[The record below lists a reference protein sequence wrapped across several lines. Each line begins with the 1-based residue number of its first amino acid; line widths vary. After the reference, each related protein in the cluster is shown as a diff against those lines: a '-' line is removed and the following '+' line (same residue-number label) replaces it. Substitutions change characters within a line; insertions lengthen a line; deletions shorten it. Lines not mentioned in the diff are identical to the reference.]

1 MIASAAILKAELNAS
16 RQAHEVT
23 AQERDRFVVELGYL
37 ERWAGAAEAV
47 LGKVRAIQAASHEGQ
62 ADVVADL
69 EEDLRLLKLPGP
81 PPASSSAQASSIP
94 PIEKLRRTLEL
105 ALQRDEFRATDTA
118 IVEAVERWLDA
129 LEKQVVLNFEVV

>member
-16 RQAHEVT
+16 RRAHEVT

-47 LGKVRAIQAASHEGQ
+47 LAQVRAIQAAAREGQ

-69 EEDLRLLKLPGP
+69 EEDLRLTKVPGSP
-81 PPASSSAQASSIP
+81 PTSSSVSESAIP
-94 PIEKLRRTLEL
+94 QLDKLRCLVEL

-118 IVEAVERWLDA
+118 LVEAVERWLDA
-129 LEKQVVLNFEVV
+129 LEKH